1 MTVYYNDNDAYCC
14 RVLRKRIA
22 DEALPYGR
30 VDTRDIEDVDADEVR
45 GATAWHLFAGIGGF
59 PLGLAWAGWPDSVSV
74 LTAGFPCQ
82 PASVAGKR
90 AGMADERWVWAHAA
104 RLISDLRPDY
114 VFLENVPGLL
124 SVDDGRAFGTVIG
137 DLESCGYVGEWTVLS
152 AADVGA
158 PHRRDRVWIVGR
170 AEHRGHVAESGR
182 GRGPAHDVQAGRDA
196 AGSGGSAVADTEG
209 NRIQEPRHVDRA
221 PGKGHGPGASDR
233 SSEDVADASDEGL
246 QESEQCGAP
255 CETEGA
261 SRPTA
266 ERSCHERAC
275 GQILDTDIAW
285 QEGRRLHERVGRQQG
300 QPLPRPDWR
309 QDPAEDLESG
319 VGRVAHGIPDRV
331 DRLKALGNS
340 VVPQCVEFIARQV
353 IANMEAA

>member
-14 RVLRKRIA
+14 RVLRKRIS

-104 RLISDLRPDY
+104 RLIRDLRPE
-114 VFLENVPGLL
+114 VVMLENVPGLL
-124 SVDDGRAFGTVIG
+124 SVDGGRAFGTVIG

-158 PHRRDRVWIVGR
+158 PHRRERVWIVAHARRPHGNGWPDHGPVEGQR
-170 AEHRGHVAESGR
+170 HGPEREWQADDHAERFGQAQVAHTQGVRLDGHLL
-182 GRGPAHDVQAGRDA
+182 GPGAA
-196 AGSGGSAVADTEG
+196 AGSAGGRD
-209 NRIQEPRHVDRA
+209 
-221 PGKGHGPGASDR
+221 
-233 SSEDVADASDEGL
+233 
-246 QESEQCGAP
+246 
-255 CETEGA
+255 
-261 SRPTA
+261 
-266 ERSCHERAC
+266 
-275 GQILDTDIAW
+275 
-285 QEGRRLHERVGRQQG
+285 
-300 QPLPRPDWR
+300 RPDWR
-309 QDPAEDLESG
+309 SDPAEVPQPHLGLLASRLPAGMDPD
-319 VGRVAHGIPDRV
+319 GRVPRTASGIPDRI
-331 DRLKALGNS
+331 DRLKGLGNS
-340 VVPQCVEFIARQV
+340 VVPQCVEFIARKV